1 MWHDQNMIFGVGP
14 SNQKFGEM
22 WVTDVCVTCRAG
34 KSRPRVIGKFPMSHV
49 TPEGIYTG
57 WWFHTFFIF
66 HDIWDNLSH

>member
-1 MWHDQNMIFGVGP
+1 MFVLHVVLGNPELIDDFL
-14 SNQKFGEM
+14 SYK
-22 WVTDVCVTCRAG
+22 
-34 KSRPRVIGKFPMSHV
+34 PRVIGKFPMSHV